1 MLEEMLE
8 HMDDRSGSAWG
19 HSLLGAPGVD
29 FFDQRR
35 FDPHVDIRGFPL
47 HGDEVGRCGAWPL
60 DNPGQ
65 KFDRQIGLYGI
76 RQTELRPA
84 DFSLCLAMCQTTV

>member
-8 HMDDRSGSAWG
+8 HMDDRSGSAWR
-19 HSLLGAPGVD
+19 HSLPGAPGVD
-29 FFDQRR
+29 FFDQHR
-35 FDPHVDIRGFPL
+35 FDPHVDIRGFPS

-65 KFDRQIGLYGI
+65 KFDRQVGLYGI

-84 DFSLCLAMCQTTV
+84 GFSLYLATCQTTV